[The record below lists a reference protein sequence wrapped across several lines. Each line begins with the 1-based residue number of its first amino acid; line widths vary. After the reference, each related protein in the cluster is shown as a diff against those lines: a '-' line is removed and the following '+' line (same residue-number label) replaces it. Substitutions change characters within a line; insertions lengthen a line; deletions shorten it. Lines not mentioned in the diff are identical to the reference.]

1 VIKKHQYSIKM
12 AKNEIIITRLSF
24 FLSIII
30 ITVLFLRY
38 PKLSGSQFDI
48 EEYTYK
54 DIDQIDIPLTHQKL
68 ENLPRPT
75 RPSIPIAA
83 ETEDISDD
91 LTLEEFSFEEYD
103 LLDAPPPMP
112 KDGPDVKFIP
122 YDEPPM
128 PIGGY
133 SAIKKNLIY
142 PELARE
148 AGIEGDVFVQFF
160 VDKKGRVRDTI
171 VIKGIPDTGLDEAA
185 CDAIRKTRFIPA
197 KQREIPVG
205 VWISVPVRFKL
216 FKNRN

>member
-112 KDGPDVKFIP
+112 K
-122 YDEPPM
+122 
-128 PIGGY
+128 
-133 SAIKKNLIY
+133 
-142 PELARE
+142 
-148 AGIEGDVFVQFF
+148 
-160 VDKKGRVRDTI
+160 
-171 VIKGIPDTGLDEAA
+171 A

-216 FKNRN
+216 NK